1 MKNKHF
7 KNILLFSIIILLFLS
22 HFIFC
27 GYFFI
32 SKFSSENDTHIDI
45 LSFNTLM
52 AFPEKALS
60 QNNKLNNTFDRE
72 KITTFE
78 FEKILQ
84 SLYENNYILVS
95 IFDILNVQNNEVK
108 IDSKNLPKNK
118 KPIIL
123 SFENVTY
130 KSNYQNHG
138 EIDKIIIDRNNKI
151 ATYTTKK
158 SIQDRIQYDNEFLVI
173 LENFI
178 CYHPDFSFNNAK
190 GILFFSGEDGL
201 LGYNTN
207 QKNASS
213 RYEIERVTEIVETL
227 RKNGWVFGCNNYK
240 YSSDTQKSLLEFKK
254 ELSLWQKEILPIIKN
269 TPLYSFP
276 KGELDTSKM
285 EELANNNFNICLYND
300 FTNKINNLDNQVLIS
315 KIPING
321 ESLRNNQSELLRFFD
336 CKFIYDTK
344 YRLSPLT

>member
-1 MKNKHF
+1 MKNKYLKHT
-7 KNILLFSIIILLFLS
+7 LSFSVIILLFLS

-32 SKFSSENDTHIDI
+32 SKLSIENNLNISV

-84 SLYENNYILVS
+84 SLYKNNYILVN
-95 IFDILNVQNNEVK
+95 IFDILETKNNEVK
-108 IDSKNLPKNK
+108 IDTNSLPKHK
-118 KPIIL
+118 KPIVL

-178 CYHPDFSFNNAK
+178 STYPDFSFGNAK
-190 GILFFSGEDGL
+190 GLIFFSGEHGL

-213 RYEIERVTEIVETL
+213 RYEIERVTEIVEVL
-227 RKNGWVFGCNNYK
+227 RNNGWVFGCNNYK
-240 YSSDTQKSLLEFKK
+240 YSSDIQKSLLEFKK
-254 ELSLWQKEILPIIKN
+254 ELSLWQKEILPIIKT

-276 KGELDTSKM
+276 KGELDTTKL
-285 EELANNNFNICLYND
+285 EELSSNNFNIFFYD
-300 FTNKINNLDNQVLIS
+300 DYESKINTTNNHVLIS

-321 ESLRNNQSELLRFFD
+321 ESLRNKQSELSKFFD
-336 CKFIYDTK
+336 CNSVYDTEH
-344 YRLSPLT
+344 RLTPLT